1 LLSVKR
7 PASILSRQP
16 TGVGRRRSGS
26 ASGSEGERAESAA
39 RAARRAALKPYRK
52 FSHRRGETEGAE
64 RREQRGVLSRLMLYT
79 WTPLDTPDHAV
90 GVERDRAEYRA
101 VLEVLAGVPV
111 TEVADRYGVSRQSV
125 YAWLGR
131 YRDEGPPGLADHSH
145 RVLLHPWQIPAELEV
160 AVCELRRAHR
170 KWPLARS
177 QGHLSKGWPRTERCR
192 PASETTMRG
201 NHRGRTLPLIERQ
214 LDPGVRRYAGL
225 RFH

>member
-1 LLSVKR
+1 
-7 PASILSRQP
+7 
-16 TGVGRRRSGS
+16 
-26 ASGSEGERAESAA
+26 
-39 RAARRAALKPYRK
+39 
-52 FSHRRGETEGAE
+52 
-64 RREQRGVLSRLMLYT
+64 VLSRLMLYT